1 VEATLAMGRYRST
14 IIMVVLLVVLGGLA
28 LFLSNQN
35 VSSPGIATPTPVVY
49 VWQQPDPVNAIDV
62 VSSTSKIS
70 VKKDSAL
77 GTWSITQP
85 VSKPAD
91 LFSVSAVAD
100 SLQKLQATFALTGT
114 SDLTQYGL
122 SPNPMAVTV
131 TFSDT
136 QGTKRTF
143 NVGTSTPDGSGYY
156 VNTAG
161 SNSVYVVSN
170 TTIEPLRTWLTTPPV
185 EQPSPTPIPITV
197 VPVGTET
204 PTATPEASGPQ
215 APSVTPATVATATP
229 ASAAPTATA
238 TAGP

>member
-1 VEATLAMGRYRST
+1 VMGRYRST
-14 IIMVVLLVVLGGLA
+14 IVMVVLLVVLGGLA

-35 VSSPGIATPTPVVY
+35 ASSPGTPTPTPVIY

-62 VSSTSKIS
+62 VSTTGNVS
-70 VKKDSAL
+70 VKKDPAL

-91 LFSVSAVAD
+91 LFSVGAVAD
-100 SLQKLQATFALTGT
+100 SLQKLQATRALSVTG
-114 SDLTQYGL
+114 DLTQYGL
-122 SPNPMAVTV
+122 SSNPMAVTV

-161 SNSVYVVSN
+161 SSTVYVVSN

-185 EQPSPTPIPITV
+185 EQPSPTPLPITV
-197 VPVGTET
+197 VPATTET
-204 PTATPEASGPQ
+204 PTPTPGAIGPEAPAATAAT
-215 APSVTPATVATATP
+215 APTATATP
-229 ASAAPTATA
+229 PAAAPTATA